1 MTKNRVTGRGMKI
14 AGAGLACALL
24 ALGGWFFLTR
34 YYLPLR
40 EVRPIVKLL
49 EEGTSA
55 SVQAANDIIVGD
67 MREHDAGGRT
77 GYSRVEHRISIRGV
91 GFEKVKQGIL
101 KVLAFS
107 GDPETLFLLFNSIEL
122 LAEAGHTGF
131 RTEADGATIRKAMER
146 YNAKQGEYGRFTL
159 TTNVNG
165 AYIFLISRPPIP

>member
-1 MTKNRVTGRGMKI
+1 MIKSRVVGRGMKI
-14 AGAGLACALL
+14 AGAGIACALL
-24 ALGGWFFLTR
+24 ALGGWLFVTR
-34 YYLPLR
+34 YFLPLR
-40 EVRPIVKLL
+40 DVRPIVKLL
-49 EEGTSA
+49 EEGTSE
-55 SVQAANDIIVGD
+55 SVKAANGMIGGI
-67 MREHDAGGRT
+67 RWEHYADGRH

-101 KVLAFS
+101 KVLAAS

-159 TTNVNG
+159 TTNVHG